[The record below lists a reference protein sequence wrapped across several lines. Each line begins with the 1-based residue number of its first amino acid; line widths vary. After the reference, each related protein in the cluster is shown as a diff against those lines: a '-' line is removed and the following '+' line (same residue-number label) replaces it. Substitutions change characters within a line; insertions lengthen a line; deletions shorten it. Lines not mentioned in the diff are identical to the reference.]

1 MLKGMPPGVQD
12 AVEDAG
18 ARLLYLPSNSPEF
31 NPIEQAFAKL
41 KTAVAQHK
49 RSHFSKLFPLLP
61 KLFSGTHVPD
71 PHI

>member
-41 KTAVAQHK
+41 KTPPHSAAARMTPDLWAAIRQAFT
-49 RSHFSKLFPLLP
+49 RFSPQECR
-61 KLFSGTHVPD
+61 
-71 PHI
+71 